1 MDAIIEFV
9 TKFWYL
15 IILILVAGILDLFMP
30 KIKRM
35 LGEKPV
41 DAYLSS
47 LDEEKYKV
55 INHISFEVKDKTIN
69 IDHVVVSNYGIFVI
83 KDNDYKGTI
92 VGDEADES
100 WKQKLPTK
108 REKISNPIRENY
120 KNIQLLKQVTSEFGD
135 LAYVSIIDFTTNAR
149 LQVKAESKVVYT
161 INLVSEIK
169 KYNDEIISDVMKEN
183 IYKRLIGYSKRKNQ

>member
-1 MDAIIEFV
+1 MNAVIEFI

-15 IILILVAGILDLFMP
+15 IVLILAAGILDLFMP
-30 KIKRM
+30 KIKRI
-35 LGEKPV
+35 LGEKSV
-41 DAYLSS
+41 EAYLSS

-55 INHISFEVKDKTIN
+55 INHISFEIKGKAID

-92 VGDEADES
+92 VGDESDES

-108 REKISNPIRENY
+108 REKISNPIHENY
-120 KNIQLLKQVTSEFGD
+120 ENIQWLKQATSEFGD
-135 LAYVSIIDFTTNAR
+135 LRYVSIIDFTTNAR

-169 KYNDEIISDVMKEN
+169 KYNDEVISDVHKEK
-183 IYKRLIGYSKRKNQ
+183 IYTRLMEYGENQQ